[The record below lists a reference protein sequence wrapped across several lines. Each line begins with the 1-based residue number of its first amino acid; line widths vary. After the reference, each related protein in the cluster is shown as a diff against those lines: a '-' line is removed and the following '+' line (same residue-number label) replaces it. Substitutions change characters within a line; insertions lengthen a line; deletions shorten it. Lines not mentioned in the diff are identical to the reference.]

1 VQPAA
6 LGDLMQQRTVN
17 SSAHRGAKMI
27 PFLIVPA
34 DLKSVP
40 LFQGVQESDLRA
52 LAERTVSRSYPKQAI
67 IVHEGDE
74 SDSLYLIL
82 AGRVKIFL
90 SDDNGKELILAV
102 KGPGQYFGEMVL
114 DEQPRA
120 ASVITLE
127 PAQFAVLSRAD
138 FKAFLLTHA
147 EVALQLIQNLIHVAR
162 GLNQNVRSLAMLDVY
177 GRVARI
183 LLELAVE
190 QGGKL
195 VIPEKLTQKD
205 IAARVGASREM
216 INRILRDLTT
226 GGYVSVQAGRI
237 TINKAP
243 PARW

>member
-1 VQPAA
+1 
-6 LGDLMQQRTVN
+6 M
-17 SSAHRGAKMI
+17 S
-27 PFLIVPA
+27 A
-34 DLKSVP
+34 DLRSIP
-40 LFQGVQESDLRA
+40 LFQGVQGGDLDA
-52 LAERTVSRSYPKQAI
+52 LAERTVTRSYPKQAI
-67 IVHEGDE
+67 IVNEGDE

-82 AGRVKIFL
+82 AGRVKIYL
-90 SDDNGKELILAV
+90 SDETGKELILAI

-114 DEQPRA
+114 DEQPRS
-120 ASVITLE
+120 ASVMTLE

-138 FKAFLLTHA
+138 FRAFLLKHP
-147 EVALQLIQNLIHVAR
+147 EVALQLIQNLIRVAR

-190 QGGKL
+190 RDGKM

-226 GGYVSVQAGRI
+226 GGYVSIQDGRI
-237 TINKAP
+237 TINKTP

>member
-1 VQPAA
+1 MLDLKA
-6 LGDLMQQRTVN
+6 L
-17 SSAHRGAKMI
+17 
-27 PFLIVPA
+27 P
-34 DLKSVP
+34 DLKSIP
-40 LFQGVQESDLRA
+40 LFEGVPEPELRA
-52 LAERTVSRSYPKQAI
+52 LAERAVTRSYPKQAI
-67 IVHEGDE
+67 LVSEGDD

-82 AGRVKIFL
+82 AGRVKVYL
-90 SDDNGKELILAV
+90 SDESGKELILAI

-114 DEQPRA
+114 DSQPRS

-138 FKAFLLTHA
+138 FRAFLLRHA
-147 EVALQLIQNLIHVAR
+147 EVALQVIQNLIRVAR

-190 QGGKL
+190 QDGKL

-226 GGYVSVQAGRI
+226 GGYVTVAAGRI

>member
-1 VQPAA
+1 
-6 LGDLMQQRTVN
+6 M
-17 SSAHRGAKMI
+17 
-27 PFLIVPA
+27 PA
-34 DLKSVP
+34 DLKRIP
-40 LFQGVQESDLRA
+40 LFEGLPEAELRA
-52 LAERTVSRSYPKQAI
+52 LAERTVTRSYPKQAI
-67 IVHEGDE
+67 IVTEGDD

-82 AGRVKIFL
+82 SGRVKVYL
-90 SDDNGKELILAV
+90 ADEHGKELILAI
-102 KGPGQYFGEMVL
+102 KGAGQYFGEMVL
-114 DEQPRA
+114 DDQPRS

-138 FKAFLLTHA
+138 FRAFLLRHP
-147 EVALQLIQNLIHVAR
+147 EVALLLIQNLIRLAR
-162 GLNQNVRSLAMLDVY
+162 GLNQNVRNLAMLDVY

-195 VIPEKLTQKD
+195 VIPEKMTQKD

-226 GGYVSVQAGRI
+226 GGYVSMEAGRI

>member
-1 VQPAA
+1 
-6 LGDLMQQRTVN
+6 M
-17 SSAHRGAKMI
+17 
-27 PFLIVPA
+27 PA
-34 DLKSVP
+34 DLKGIP
-40 LFQGVQESDLRA
+40 LFEGLPDAELRA
-52 LAERTVSRSYPKQAI
+52 LAERTVTRSYARQAI
-67 IVHEGDE
+67 IVSEGDD

-82 AGRVKIFL
+82 SGRVKVYL
-90 SDDNGKELILAV
+90 ADEHGKELILAI

-114 DEQPRA
+114 DEQPRS

-138 FKAFLLTHA
+138 FRAFLLRHP
-147 EVALQLIQNLIHVAR
+147 EVALHLIQNLIKVAR

-183 LLELAVE
+183 LLDLAVE

-195 VIPEKLTQKD
+195 VIPEKMTQKD

-226 GGYVSVQAGRI
+226 GGYVSMEAGRI

>member
-1 VQPAA
+1 
-6 LGDLMQQRTVN
+6 M
-17 SSAHRGAKMI
+17 K
-27 PFLIVPA
+27 A
-34 DLKSVP
+34 DLKSIP

-52 LAERTVSRSYPKQAI
+52 LAESTVARSYPKQAI
-67 IVHEGDE
+67 IVNEGDE

-82 AGRVKIFL
+82 AGRVKIYL
-90 SDDNGKELILAV
+90 SDQSGKELILAI

-114 DEQPRA
+114 DEQPRS

-138 FKAFLLTHA
+138 FKAFLLKHA

-190 QGGKL
+190 RDGKM
-195 VIPEKLTQKD
+195 VIPERLTQKD
-205 IAARVGASREM
+205 LAARVGASREM
-216 INRILRDLTT
+216 INRILRDLTV
-226 GGYVSVQAGRI
+226 GGYVSVEEGRI

-243 PARW
+243 PTRW

>member
-1 VQPAA
+1 
-6 LGDLMQQRTVN
+6 M
-17 SSAHRGAKMI
+17 
-27 PFLIVPA
+27 PA
-34 DLKSVP
+34 DLKGIP
-40 LFQGVQESDLRA
+40 LFEGLPDAELRA
-52 LAERTVSRSYPKQAI
+52 LAERCVTRSYARQAI
-67 IVHEGDE
+67 IVSEGDD

-82 AGRVKIFL
+82 SGRVKVYL
-90 SDDNGKELILAV
+90 ADEHGKELILAI

-114 DEQPRA
+114 DEQPRS

-138 FKAFLLTHA
+138 FRAFLLRHP
-147 EVALQLIQNLIHVAR
+147 EVALHLIQNLIKVAR
-162 GLNQNVRSLAMLDVY
+162 GLNQNVRNLAMLDVY

-183 LLELAVE
+183 LLDLAVE

-195 VIPEKLTQKD
+195 VIPEKMTQKD

-226 GGYVSVQAGRI
+226 GGYVSVEAGRI

>member
-1 VQPAA
+1 MP
-6 LGDLMQQRTVN
+6 
-17 SSAHRGAKMI
+17 
-27 PFLIVPA
+27 P
-34 DLKSVP
+34 DLKGIP

-52 LAERTVSRSYPKQAI
+52 LAERAVARSYPKQAI
-67 IVHEGDE
+67 IVNEGDE

-82 AGRVKIFL
+82 SGRVKIYL
-90 SDDNGKELILAV
+90 SDETGKELILAI

-114 DEQPRA
+114 DEQPRS
-120 ASVITLE
+120 ASVMTLE

-138 FKAFLLTHA
+138 FRSFLLRHA
-147 EVALQLIQNLIHVAR
+147 EVALQLVQNLIRVAR

-190 QGGKL
+190 RDGKM
-195 VIPEKLTQKD
+195 VIPDRLTQKE

-226 GGYVSVQAGRI
+226 GGYVTIEDGRI
-237 TINKAP
+237 TINKTP